1 MPVVAAGAILWR
13 KEKGVLKV
21 LMIHRSRYDDWSW
34 PKGKLDKGEAVSEAA
49 VRELKE
55 ETGLKVSLGVKLF
68 VSEYKLDNGAKKVV
82 HYWSAQVTDEALR
95 KQKFKPDDEVST
107 FEWLS
112 VEDAK
117 KRMTYKH
124 DNEPLKVLIALNE
137 KNQLDTRPFIV
148 LRHAK
153 ATPRTDWSKG
163 EATRPLLKQGAVQA
177 VALRNILNAY
187 GPKLVVTSS
196 WKRCLDTV
204 LPFIAKHKIK
214 LVERS
219 QLSELGAKNGPQRT
233 VKLVNNLVLAE
244 KRVVVCSHR
253 PALPTIIEA
262 LGAYGDK
269 AQRKELEEAL
279 ILKPADMCVV
289 HLAKGTGKKKA
300 KIVGIEFE
308 GPASWDQSFQMTT
321 SPAAWLTW
329 LEARNKNFANPTGF
343 LSITNLVWLTHEPQ
357 TIQGISGSWWAEGDT
372 VFVNDS
378 NTGNHSWTIE
388 PRGEISFDYDGMK
401 VELAS
406 RNGQLVVR
414 PRDPN
419 NAMLQSFEGVIT
431 FDYNAEFCV
440 TATLEASDAPR
451 EVVVGS
457 VVEGMTHAY
466 ISPGALV
473 FSIEGNEYRL
483 TAFDKAN
490 SEDLTVYY
498 KDATSGNITYGT
510 GRSVNASHQED
521 GSYILD
527 FNYSGNFPCS
537 YTDFATCPVSPIEN
551 KLPIA
556 IKAGEKKP
564 LYRNTV
570 EGIMSQVA
578 K

>member
-34 PKGKLDKGEAVSEAA
+34 PKGKLDKGEAISEAA

-233 VKLVNNLVLAE
+233 VKLVNNLVLDE

-279 ILKPADMCVV
+279 ILKPGDMCVV

-308 GPASWDQSFQMTT
+308 GPASWD
-321 SPAAWLTW
+321 
-329 LEARNKNFANPTGF
+329 
-343 LSITNLVWLTHEPQ
+343 
-357 TIQGISGSWWAEGDT
+357 
-372 VFVNDS
+372 
-378 NTGNHSWTIE
+378 
-388 PRGEISFDYDGMK
+388 
-401 VELAS
+401 
-406 RNGQLVVR
+406 
-414 PRDPN
+414 
-419 NAMLQSFEGVIT
+419 
-431 FDYNAEFCV
+431 
-440 TATLEASDAPR
+440 
-451 EVVVGS
+451 
-457 VVEGMTHAY
+457 
-466 ISPGALV
+466 
-473 FSIEGNEYRL
+473 
-483 TAFDKAN
+483 
-490 SEDLTVYY
+490 
-498 KDATSGNITYGT
+498 
-510 GRSVNASHQED
+510 
-521 GSYILD
+521 
-527 FNYSGNFPCS
+527 
-537 YTDFATCPVSPIEN
+537 
-551 KLPIA
+551 
-556 IKAGEKKP
+556 
-564 LYRNTV
+564 
-570 EGIMSQVA
+570 
-578 K
+578 